1 MKNIHEMASDYVGTY
16 SIPSSTGDFKAVMD
30 IAVTNGY
37 LAGANYVLEVMEK
50 LLDDARYPDEV
61 KKAIQQLKQDPTQ
74 LPPFYKYTKALDTP
88 ATYEEWRLA
97 HEIGERFW
105 REGKDP
111 DEYVEE
117 IKHEVEKIMTK
128 SNKKKK

>member
-50 LLDDARYPDEV
+50 LLDDGRYPDEV
-61 KKAIQQLKQDPTQ
+61 KKAIQQLKQDPAQ
-74 LPPFYKYTKALDTP
+74 LPPFYKYTKTLDTP
-88 ATYEEWRLA
+88 ATYEKWRLA

-111 DEYVEE
+111 DKYVEE